1 MDESD
6 TESDIEEDEDI
17 ENPEP
22 KEEDSDVDLLIAPN
36 DLVITGSA
44 DATAKVWSVYSG
56 ECIHVSINSQ
66 IWYLLFS
73 KPCSKN
79 LSNKRFEMQIGF
91 LLRKIQKKYCSLRK
105 ITIFP
110 KESHLVCVKKVP
122 IFAKD
127 KLGLRNLQIYLRLN
141 FT

>member
-22 KEEDSDVDLLIAPN
+22 KEEESDVDLLIAPN

-66 IWYLLFS
+66 IWYLLFKRPWLARALLVLS
-73 KPCSKN
+73 KIPTFLVDIWFF
-79 LSNKRFEMQIGF
+79 LSNQFFF
-91 LLRKIQKKYCSLRK
+91 LSL
-105 ITIFP
+105 
-110 KESHLVCVKKVP
+110 
-122 IFAKD
+122 
-127 KLGLRNLQIYLRLN
+127 
-141 FT
+141 

>member
-56 ECIHVSINSQ
+56 ECIHVSIKSQ

-73 KPCSKN
+73 KPCSKCLASLASIPVTSTG
-79 LSNKRFEMQIGF
+79 LSVIISQ
-91 LLRKIQKKYCSLRK
+91 LRTLPLRALPS
-105 ITIFP
+105 T
-110 KESHLVCVKKVP
+110 S
-122 IFAKD
+122 
-127 KLGLRNLQIYLRLN
+127 Q
-141 FT
+141 